1 MRRWILAGLALVCLA
16 AWGGVAVLLLLPAN
30 QADGVLPTRHV
41 WPTES
46 PTDRPSRTPTAT
58 VTPSATLTMTLTAS
72 FTPTSTATA
81 TATLEAPLAVR
92 VLTIQWVMPGVP
104 VAPTATPFPPGTV
117 LLPAPPLPLEPLP
130 DATLQAPPYTG
141 WMSFESDHP
150 GVIYATPWERR
161 QVREASQGQY
171 HRTDDTRTSVSFQ
184 FEGEGLRLRYVAARN
199 MGLFEILVDG
209 QVIDTVDAY
218 ASDLN
223 FPGTTVY
230 MLGRGSHLLVIRPTG
245 RKHPSSE
252 GSAVGLDAIQ
262 VFRADAHTLILSPQ
276 TPTHTPEVLPVEVER
291 VSAPATPVPLA
302 TPLPLRPVQVR
313 LVIAWDENLN
323 RAVDPAE
330 GVAGLPVR
338 LVLVGSNQV
347 IATAFTD
354 ERGFAQIEAVPE
366 GDVRLVV
373 PYLGKVWEVRRG
385 GNGPVSFSLLLP
397 PVNLPGLIP

>member
-1 MRRWILAGLALVCLA
+1 MRRWLLAGLAVACLA
-16 AWGGVAVLLLLPAN
+16 AWGVVAVLLLHPAN

-46 PTDRPSRTPTAT
+46 PTERPSRTPTAT
-58 VTPSATLTMTLTAS
+58 VSPTAAATV
-72 FTPTSTATA
+72 TATA
-81 TATLEAPLAVR
+81 SSTPTETPTPAPTRTLAVR

-141 WMSFESDHP
+141 WISFESDHP
-150 GVIYATPWERR
+150 AVIYATRWERR
-161 QVREASQGQY
+161 QVREASRGQY
-171 HRTDDTRTSVSFQ
+171 HRTDEISTSVSFS

-218 ASDLN
+218 ASELG
-223 FPGTTVY
+223 FTGTAVY
-230 MLGRGSHLLVIRPTG
+230 TLGSGPHQLVIRPTG
-245 RKHPSSE
+245 RQHPSSE
-252 GSAVGLDAIQ
+252 GTAVGLDAIQ
-262 VFRADAHTLILSPQ
+262 VFQTDAHTLILPPQ
-276 TPTHTPEVLPVEVER
+276 TPTHTPEVLPVEVEL
-291 VSAPATPVPLA
+291 VSAPATQVPLA
-302 TPLPLRPVQVR
+302 TALPPRPLLVR
-313 LVIAWDENLN
+313 LVIAWDENNN

-347 IATAFTD
+347 IATTFTD
-354 ERGFAQIEAVPE
+354 DRGFAQIEAVPE

-385 GNGPVSFSLLLP
+385 GNSPVSFSLLLP
-397 PVNLPGLIP
+397 PVNQPGLIP

>member
-1 MRRWILAGLALVCLA
+1 MRRWILAGLAAACLA
-16 AWGGVAVLLLLPAN
+16 AWAVLGWLLIPGLDRPKE
-30 QADGVLPTRHV
+30 VLPTRYV
-41 WPTES
+41 LPGATPTM
-46 PTDRPSRTPTAT
+46 RPSRTPTAT

-72 FTPTSTATA
+72 FTPTLTATA
-81 TATLEAPLAVR
+81 TATLEARLAVR
-92 VLTIQWVMPGVP
+92 VLTIQWAMPGVP

-223 FPGTTVY
+223 FPGTAVY
-230 MLGRGSHLLVIRPTG
+230 MLGSGSHLLVIRPTG
-245 RKHPSSE
+245 RQHPSSQ